1 MPNQVSNISSIDL
14 QMYSF
19 HIFFPF
25 CMRNLF
31 LNLFDSTENLHI
43 FEVAD
48 SRTVFLGFL
57 RILTVFEKQTIS
69 RLFTC

>member
-19 HIFFPF
+19 HIFFPL